1 MIKKITLGITLFFST
16 MFASPAYAD
25 WVKIGTIQGDTTY
38 VDFDRIR
45 TNGSYVYYWQLIDL
59 LEPDGDGDLSYKTYH
74 QGDCEIFRLKGFS
87 GISYKQPMGEG
98 SVGEINSPPDPKW
111 IYVPPKSSVEGI
123 LKQVCAVAENL

>member
-1 MIKKITLGITLFFST
+1 MIRKITLGITLFFST

-98 SVGEINSPPDPKW
+98 SGETISPPNPEWD
-111 IYVPPKSSVEGI
+111 YPPPNSAMETI
-123 LKQVCAVAENL
+123 LNIVCELAETL